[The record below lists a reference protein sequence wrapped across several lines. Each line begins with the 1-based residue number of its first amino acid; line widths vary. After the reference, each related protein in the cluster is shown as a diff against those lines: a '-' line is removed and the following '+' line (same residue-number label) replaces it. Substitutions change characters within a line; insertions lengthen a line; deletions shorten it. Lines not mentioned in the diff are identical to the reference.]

1 MLLTTVTRRSIIDIA
16 GVLDTPLKLVTKRSF
31 KRNNR
36 KIKSKPQK
44 SSKTIFLGGGNFPEG
59 HFSGGEFFGAKFSWG
74 SAYFWGVIFWGA
86 IFSEALFWGAFFSG
100 AFFRTPDFRFTFH

>member
-44 SSKTIFLGGGNFPEG
+44 SSKTIFGG
-59 HFSGGEFFGAKFSWG
+59 
-74 SAYFWGVIFWGA
+74 GA
-86 IFSEALFWGAFFSG
+86 IFLRGIFPGENFSG
-100 AFFRTPDFRFTFH
+100 RNFLGGAHISGG